1 MRDSRQYPEQAKVDG
16 PTQSVV
22 GLAENLRRRWL
33 LFSKNPSALGLKKL
47 IQNAHRL
54 RRIAR
59 ELEHPR
65 LHAYS
70 SALLEA
76 FHHLAVG
83 TRPRSEDARNVE
95 GLISALNNDHIE
107 FESDPDGM
115 TELEMIV
122 QPRRRRLI
130 YILGSDP
137 DWSSDLQSRLGPEGF
152 HVKLFDNFSLMARQ
166 KVEDLPLAIICE
178 ASLLPSTDDKQASP
192 WNPFRQGRL
201 QVPLLVIS
209 ESGDFNTRLAA
220 IRSGAI
226 RFFTK
231 PVDGD
236 EVLASVKQLCGGQ
249 PQTPFRVLLVDD
261 DRMLTEMYATV
272 LDYEGFEVTRASHPR
287 EAIDQLMTEDPDL
300 ILLDLYLPICSGIDL
315 AHMIRQYPRFESTP
329 IVFLSVET
337 SLDVQLACARLSG
350 EEFLTKPVEPWRLL
364 MVVESRAR
372 RSRLLREENRRL
384 AQRVTYQ
391 AEHDALTGLPN
402 RTLFKDRLQ
411 QALIEPREEGHKTA
425 VLMLDLDHFHR
436 INDVFGHEAGD
447 QLLLNLA
454 RQLADCLREGDTLSR
469 PGGDEL
475 LILLPHLDSLETV
488 AEVAQDL
495 LSTTTRISPFESE
508 SPRLSCSIGI
518 AVSPHDGTTGDELL
532 KNADTA
538 LYHAKQ
544 GGRATF
550 AFFTTSMGETLSDQ
564 LQLEQ
569 DLEQALQQNQLCL
582 DYQPIVGVADNG
594 IAGAEALIRWQHPQR
609 GRLMPMQFIPLA
621 ERCGLIG
628 RLGEW
633 VLETACR
640 QLAEWHRGGRRHLSV
655 AVNIAAP
662 QLMDSDLCPLVEG
675 CLQRHR
681 LPPESLTLE
690 LTESML
696 MEDPRR
702 AAGQLRRLRTLG
714 VKIAIDDFGTGYSSL
729 SYMKQLPVDKLKVD
743 KSFLANLEKV
753 DDRQIV
759 QAIIALAHS
768 LHLDVVAEG
777 VETEQQLEYLRAW
790 RCRFFQGYLFSKP
803 TDPAHF
809 IQLASTGG
817 ASEEPGNEP

>member
-1 MRDSRQYPEQAKVDG
+1 MRDPGQSSDQTKTDG
-16 PTQSVV
+16 PTRSVV

-65 LHAYS
+65 LHAYA

-83 TRPRSEDARNVE
+83 ARPGSEEARNVE
-95 GLISALNNDHIE
+95 GLINALNSDHIE
-107 FESDPDGM
+107 FDPDPDGI
-115 TELEMIV
+115 TELEMII
-122 QPRRRRLI
+122 QPRRRRLVF
-130 YILGSDP
+130 ILSDDP
-137 DWSSDLQSRLGPEGF
+137 DWSSELRAKLGSEGF
-152 HVKLFDNFSLMARQ
+152 QVRLFDDFNEMARRGA
-166 KVEDLPLAIICE
+166 EELPLAIICGTPLP
-178 ASLLPSTDDKQASP
+178 ASPGNNRASP
-192 WNPFRQGRL
+192 WNPFQQGRL

-231 PVDGD
+231 PVDP
-236 EVLASVKQLCGGQ
+236 EELLASVRQLCGEQ

-261 DRMLTEMYATV
+261 DSMLTEMYATV

-287 EAIDQLMTEDPDL
+287 EAIDKLMAADPDL

-384 AQRVTYQ
+384 ARRVTYQ

-411 QALIEPREEGHKTA
+411 QALIEHQESGRKTA

-447 QLLLNLA
+447 QLLVTLA
-454 RQLADCLREGDTLSR
+454 RRLADCLGEGDTLSR

-475 LILLPHLDSLETV
+475 LILLPHLESLETV
-488 AEVAQDL
+488 AEVAQEL
-495 LSTTTRISPFESE
+495 LSRTAQTAPFENE

-518 AVSPHDGTTGDELL
+518 AVSPHDGTSGDELL

-544 GGRATF
+544 SGRATF

-569 DLEQALQQNQLCL
+569 DLEQALQQNQLLL
-582 DYQPIVGVADNG
+582 DYQPILNTANNR

-609 GRLMPMQFIPLA
+609 GRLMPMQFVPLA

-633 VLETACR
+633 VLESACR
-640 QLAEWHRGGRRHLSV
+640 QLAEWHRAGHKRLSV

-662 QLMDSDLCPLVEG
+662 QLMDPSLSERVESHLG
-675 CLQRHR
+675 RHG
-681 LPPESLTLE
+681 LPPECLTLE

-696 MEDPRR
+696 MEDPQR
-702 AAGQLRRLRTLG
+702 AAGQLHRLRALG

-759 QAIIALAHS
+759 QAIIALGHS
-768 LHLDVVAEG
+768 LHLDVIAEG
-777 VETEQQLEYLRAW
+777 VETERQLEYLRAW
-790 RCRFFQGYLFSKP
+790 RCRFYQGYLFSKP
-803 TDPAHF
+803 TDPEHF
-809 IQLASTGG
+809 SQLTSTGE
-817 ASEEPGNEP
+817 ASEDPDNEP